1 MPACVAGLALRAL
14 SGGQPQDRISG
25 VLELF
30 PIFLGAPLPYACI
43 FVHAGMQM
51 RILRGAGSLCL
62 CACAAG
68 PRPQALRQGRPL
80 MFFALLGAATA
91 LLAWAHLHDRQLL
104 RLPRRVK
111 SVAPL
116 PSPP

>member
-1 MPACVAGLALRAL
+1 
-14 SGGQPQDRISG
+14 
-25 VLELF
+25 
-30 PIFLGAPLPYACI
+30 
-43 FVHAGMQM
+43 
-51 RILRGAGSLCL
+51 
-62 CACAAG
+62 
-68 PRPQALRQGRPL
+68 